1 MGPNRKAEPGLDP
14 IASYNSHALAIRLND
29 GEEMGITNVKATVG
43 NPADSSRTREVEFLV
58 DSAATYSL
66 VPSEILSELEI
77 EPHSVREFALGNG
90 EFVKRRMG
98 TATFEYLGVRGDS
111 LVMFGEPGDAPLLG
125 ATTLE
130 GFGFIL
136 DPFRRELKPLPMRF

>member
-1 MGPNRKAEPGLDP
+1 
-14 IASYNSHALAIRLND
+14 
-29 GEEMGITNVKATVG
+29 
-43 NPADSSRTREVEFLV
+43 V
-58 DSAATYSL
+58 DSRATYSL

-77 EPHSVREFALGNG
+77 EPHSVREFVLGNG
-90 EFVKRRMG
+90 EFVKRSMG
-98 TATFEYLGVRGDS
+98 TAALEYLCVRGDS

-136 DPFRRELKPLPMRF
+136 DPFRRESKPLPMRF

>member
-1 MGPNRKAEPGLDP
+1 MAFAVRPD
-14 IASYNSHALAIRLND
+14 D
-29 GEEMGITNVKATVG
+29 GEKMGITNVKATVG
-43 NPADSSRTREVEFLV
+43 NPANSSRTREVEFLV
-58 DSAATYSL
+58 DSGATYSL
-66 VPSEILSELEI
+66 VPAEILFELEI
-77 EPHSVREFALGNG
+77 TPHSVREFSLGNG
-90 EFVKRRMG
+90 EFVRRRLG

-136 DPFRRELKPLPMRF
+136 DPFRRELKPLPMHF